1 MQSLVI
7 LLQIVG
13 KFTMKLIE
21 ERTNILLLQLKKR
34 KWSNLGTR
42 LISIGFIFVIYGLIL
57 YFIFTIF
64 TINSFAQP
72 LKDASYIDRI
82 DHHNTVVGMDNEPI
96 FASNETNSN
105 DEFLKE
111 TDLDNIIEHQIQF
124 IRDIRKIYGKDSWSR
139 LTIIFLMTIGP
150 IKIIPVFVRLT
161 KNASKQIKMQLA
173 IRSFA
178 LSTSSILIVA
188 LASENIL
195 NKYKISLSSL
205 IVAAGIV
212 LFLLSLKMLLSQY
225 GSQENNP
232 LPIPENPLTALIS
245 PLTFPTILSPQGIAL
260 VMISMTIA
268 QRLDN
273 NVHKILGLITVVMI
287 LNLLCMLYAKQILNF
302 LKPTLLQVLNL
313 ILSIIQL
320 ALAISFIFSGI
331 TLQILTINYILK
343 Q

>member
-1 MQSLVI
+1 
-7 LLQIVG
+7 
-13 KFTMKLIE
+13 MKLIE
-21 ERTNILLLQLKKR
+21 KRTNTLRLLFKKKR
-34 KWSNLGTR
+34 WFNLRTK
-42 LISIGFIFVIYGLIL
+42 LISL
-57 YFIFTIF
+57 YFIGSIFVLIFCCSFTSL
-64 TINSFAQP
+64 TSNSFAQT
-72 LKDASYIDRI
+72 LKDIP
-82 DHHNTVVGMDNEPI
+82 HVEGQNTVGWTVEKPMV
-96 FASNETNSN
+96 ASNQTDNN

-124 IRDIRKIYGKDSWSR
+124 IRDLRKIYGKDSWSR
-139 LTIIFLMTIGP
+139 LTIILLMTIGP
-150 IKIIPVFVRLT
+150 IKIIPVFARLT
-161 KNASKQIKMQLA
+161 QNASKKVKKQLA

-188 LASENIL
+188 LTSESLL

-212 LFLLSLKMLLSQY
+212 LFLLSLKMLLAQY
-225 GSQENNP
+225 GTQENNP
-232 LPIPENPLTALIS
+232 LPIPENPLRSLIS
-245 PLTFPTILSPQGIAL
+245 PLTFPTILTPQGIAL

-273 NVHKILGLITVVMI
+273 NAHKILGLIMLVMI